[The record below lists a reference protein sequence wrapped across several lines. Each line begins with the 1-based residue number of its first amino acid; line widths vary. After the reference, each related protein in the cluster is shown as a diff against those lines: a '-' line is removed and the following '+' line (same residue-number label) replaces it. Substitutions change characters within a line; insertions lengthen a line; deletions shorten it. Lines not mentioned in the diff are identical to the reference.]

1 MVSLEQREQ
10 RGLEEELGRK
20 QKRQKQALFMLA
32 AVLLVALAA
41 AGTYTFYQY
50 LDGTLFQ
57 ERCSHFVEISEQGT
71 RVIESEVTQYR
82 RFAEAAENIL
92 VREDIKARADIPGC
106 LADIK
111 SSLGLGENVLIAF
124 DSSARLYASDG
135 ASSHWRDSAVLS
147 NGEKRQEMVTSLDY
161 RADGKSYLFLIKKL
175 DTPMDTGEE
184 MITHVGV
191 AVDIAIFQENFDE
204 DIFDGESHVY
214 VINRSGQRVYR
225 HLCAGGFIEDYN
237 LLSALEKYSFIHG
250 GTLEDLREK
259 VMEKSS
265 AGYEFNYGTEPYFVA
280 SSPVRGTDWTVLTFA
295 PTKVLAAGTTAF
307 LNTAVVYVSAI
318 AALVVLMLALLTF
331 FFIAKRGDQLII
343 ERQKEANQILK
354 EAADAANA
362 ASTAKSNFLSHM
374 SHDIRTPINGIMGM
388 TEIALKNMDKSD
400 KILDC
405 LKKIEGSSRHLLS
418 LINDVLDMSRIESG
432 KTKISQE
439 PMDIRQVIGH
449 CTAIVGGQIQ
459 GRDIELVEEMEE
471 ILHPYV
477 LGDELHLRQVLINIL
492 GNAVKFTPDG
502 GKVYFRAGEVGSD
515 GETALY
521 YMEIEDTGIG
531 MKPEFLP
538 RIFEPFAQED
548 GGTRSTYKGT
558 GLGMA
563 ITKQFVDLMGGTIQV
578 ESQLNIGSRFR
589 VELPAEI
596 DWEYQAVQEEKRLKV
611 DLAGIRILLVEDNE
625 LNMEI
630 AQYILADEG
639 IETVSVSNGQ
649 EAVEA
654 FADSEPGSFDGI
666 LMDVMM
672 PVMDGMSATRAIRA
686 LEREDADS
694 IPIIA
699 MTANAYDEDRR
710 RCLDAG
716 MTAHIAKP
724 IDGETLVQVLAQ
736 YIKSK

>member
-1 MVSLEQREQ
+1 MVSLDQPEEK
-10 RGLEEELGRK
+10 GLEEQLAQK
-20 QKRQKQALFMLA
+20 QKRQKQALFLLSV
-32 AVLLVALAA
+32 VLLITLAA

-71 RVIESEVTQYR
+71 RVIESEVNQYR
-82 RFAEAAENIL
+82 RFSEAAENIL
-92 VREDIKARADIPGC
+92 AREDIKEREDISDC
-106 LADIK
+106 LEEIQA
-111 SSLGLGENVLIAF
+111 SLELEQSVLVAF
-124 DSSARLYASDG
+124 DSSARLYTSDG
-135 ASSHWRDSAVLS
+135 VNSHWRDSAILS
-147 NGEKRQEMVTSLDY
+147 NGKKSQEIVTSLDY
-161 RADGKSYLFLIKKL
+161 RGDDESYLLFIKQL
-175 DTPMDTGEE
+175 DTPLDAGEGV
-184 MITHVGV
+184 ITHVGV
-191 AVDIAIFQENFDE
+191 AVDIVIFQENFDE

-214 VINRSGQRVYR
+214 VINQNGRRLYR
-225 HLCAGGFIEDYN
+225 HLCAGGFIDDYN
-237 LLSALEKYSFIHG
+237 LLSALEKYPFIHG

-259 VMEKSS
+259 TAKRSK
-265 AGYEFNYGTEPYFVA
+265 AGYEFHYGEEPYFVA
-280 SSPVRGTDWTVLTFA
+280 VSPVRGTDWTVLTFV

-307 LNTAVVYVSAI
+307 INTAVVYVSAI

-343 ERQKEANQILK
+343 ERQKEANRLLK

-388 TEIALKNMDKSD
+388 TDIALKNMDNPD

-405 LKKIEGSSRHLLS
+405 LRKIEGSSGHLLS

-432 KTKISQE
+432 KTKISRE
-439 PMDIRQVIGH
+439 PMDIRQVISH
-449 CTAIVGGQIQ
+449 CAAIVGGQIQ
-459 GRDIELVEEMEE
+459 GRDVELVEEFEE
-471 ILHPYV
+471 MSHPYV

-492 GNAVKFTPDG
+492 GNAVKFTLDG
-502 GKVYFRAGEVGSD
+502 GKIYFRAGEICAEENIVR
-515 GETALY
+515 Y
-521 YMEIEDTGIG
+521 YLEIEDTGIG

-548 GGTRSTYKGT
+548 DGTRSTYKGT

-563 ITKQFVDLMGGTIQV
+563 ITKQFIDLMGGTIRV
-578 ESQLNIGSRFR
+578 ESRLNEGSRFR

-596 DWEYQAVQEEKRLKV
+596 HWEHEESKEVEQHKV
-611 DLAGIRILLVEDNE
+611 NMEGICILLAEDNE

-630 AQYILADEG
+630 AQYILEDEG
-639 IETVSVSNGQ
+639 IETLPATNGQ
-649 EAVEA
+649 EALKM
-654 FADSEPGSFDGI
+654 FADSEPGFFDGI

-672 PVMDGMSATRAIRA
+672 PVMDGLSATRAIRA
-686 LEREDADS
+686 LKREDAET

-710 RCLDAG
+710 RCLEAG
-716 MTAHIAKP
+716 MNAHIAKP
-724 IDGETLVQVLAQ
+724 IDGENLIQILAQ
-736 YIKSK
+736 YIRPN